1 MSKELQDCFFDELHE
16 HSLAKL
22 NLLKNY
28 AVKWMRKVT
37 LGTMQ
42 KKCAIIDTF
51 AGTGYYEDGSEGSP
65 IIILREAIDYAKQAQ
80 EKQNINFDKII
91 LIFIEKDKK
100 NFLRLQE
107 SLEKFLDSKIVAD
120 KYNKVLDYSNIELYI
135 SNDDFNKFTDN
146 LLKDVDHIIPTLMF
160 IDPFGYKVLDY
171 NSISKIINKY
181 NQCELIIN
189 FMYEEINRFFLKE
202 DSEKFKE
209 TLGGFY
215 GPKYEEIKNIV
226 ANKPPQERRQII
238 IEGYKEGLKNAGSI
252 FSLDFDI
259 EKKGKIKMSLIFSTK
274 NLNGFDTMK
283 ESMFDICNN
292 TDFEYHTFNPQ
303 MSLFQGDE
311 EQKCIEE
318 LSVNIYNKFKT
329 KTASFMEIKEYA
341 KKHPFIPSK
350 FVKKSLKLLEQKELI
365 KNVIKIDGS
374 KRRIGTFPDDSIVNF
389 GGEQDEM

>member
-365 KNVIKIDGS
+365 NNVIKIDGS
-374 KRRIGTFPDDSIVNF
+374 KRRIGTFPDDNIVNF

>member
-365 KNVIKIDGS
+365 NNVIKIDGN